1 MSYASQFTASV
12 LPLGALVQGINLSEP
27 QWVRCDGLPRARAS
41 FPRLSTLFPFGR
53 LTGTVRTL
61 AASPTSLQVVASA
74 DHFVAAGG
82 ATSLA
87 IQYSTDGVTW
97 ATATTATQTV
107 IALIATPSRYITLSS
122 SAQQPL
128 ASATLV
134 PTSTWALTASGP
146 VSVAAGNS
154 LCRLAYGAGKV
165 VAVSGNVVHTLDD
178 GSTTWVSRTSS
189 GGANRM
195 GACWTGSRFV
205 MVISGNT
212 LLQLSTD
219 GITWT
224 DGSLR
229 EATSASQGNIASNG
243 SGVVVASGSPSGLQL
258 STDHGLTW
266 DFVSIPG
273 VQPSDTWRVQ
283 YAGDRFWLPTALGMC
298 MSLDGRSWFLDTTH
312 VQPFVTA
319 AAVAKKGD
327 VVVQT
332 ASTSAAVAYSYSESS
347 THFATPRIAQQTPAL
362 SGNPMPYGITYIKAT

>member
-1 MSYASQFTASV
+1 MSYASQFSPSV

-27 QWVRCDGLPRARAS
+27 QYVRCDGLPRARAS
-41 FPRLSTLFPFGR
+41 FPRLSTLFPCGR
-53 LTGTVRTL
+53 LTGTVRSL
-61 AASPTSLQVVASA
+61 AVIPTALPVVASA
-74 DHFVAAGG
+74 DHFIAAG
-82 ATSLA
+82 AASSLA
-87 IQYSTDGVTW
+87 IQYSADGVTW
-97 ATATTATQTV
+97 ATASTAAQTV
-107 IALIATPSRYITLSS
+107 SALIATPSRFVALSS
-122 SAQQPL
+122 AANQPL

-134 PTSTWALTASGP
+134 PTSTWALTTSGP
-146 VSVAAGNS
+146 ASVAAGNS
-154 LCRLAYGAGKV
+154 VCRLAYGAGKV
-165 VAVSGNVVHTLDD
+165 VAVSASAVHTLDD
-178 GSTTWVSRTSS
+178 GATAWVTRTAV
-189 GGANRM
+189 GLNRM

-205 MVISGNT
+205 MVLAGNSS
-212 LLQLSTD
+212 LQLSAD
-219 GITWT
+219 GVTWT

-229 EATSASQGNIASNG
+229 EATSTNQGNIASNG
-243 SGVVVASGSPSGLQL
+243 SGAVVVSGSPSGLQL

-273 VQPSDTWRVQ
+273 VQPSDAWRVQ
-283 YAGDRFWLPTALGMC
+283 YAGDRFWLPTAQGMC

>member
-1 MSYASQFTASV
+1 MSYASQFALSV
-12 LPLGALVQGINLSEP
+12 LPLGALVQGIGLSEP
-27 QWVRCDGLPRARAS
+27 QYVRCDGLPRARAS

-53 LTGTVRTL
+53 LTGTVRSL
-61 AASPTSLQVVASA
+61 AVIPVALPVVASA
-74 DHFVAAGG
+74 DHFIAAG
-82 ATSLA
+82 ATTSSA
-87 IQYSTDGVTW
+87 IQYSADGVTW
-97 ATATTATQTV
+97 ATAATAFQTV
-107 IALIATPSRYITLSS
+107 SALVATPSRFVALSS
-122 SAQQPL
+122 TAQQPL

-134 PTSTWALTASGP
+134 PTSTWALTSAGP
-146 VSVAAGNS
+146 SSVAAGNS

-165 VAVSGNVVHTLDD
+165 VAVSAGAVHTLDD
-178 GSTTWVSRTSS
+178 GSTTWVSRTAS
-189 GGANRM
+189 GANRM
-195 GACWTGSRFV
+195 GACWTGLRFV
-205 MVISGNT
+205 MVLGSNSS
-212 LLQLSTD
+212 LQLSTD
-219 GITWT
+219 GVTWT

-229 EATSASQGNIASNG
+229 EATSTNQGNIASNG
-243 SGVVVASGSPSGLQL
+243 SGAVVVSGSPSGLQL

-283 YAGDRFWLPTALGMC
+283 YAGDRFWLPTAQGMC
-298 MSLDGRSWFLDTTH
+298 MSLDGRNWFLDTTH

-362 SGNPMPYGITYIKAT
+362 SGNPTPYGITYIKAT